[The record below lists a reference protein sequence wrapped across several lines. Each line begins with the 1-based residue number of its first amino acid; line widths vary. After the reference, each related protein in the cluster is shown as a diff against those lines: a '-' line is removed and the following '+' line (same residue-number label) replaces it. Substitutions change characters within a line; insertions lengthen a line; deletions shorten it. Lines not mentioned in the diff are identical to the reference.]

1 MKNVIYTFYNILVDN
16 LNRYNKN
23 YYFYYENYLYVFYL
37 VLNDINLVND
47 IYYNAKSNDNN
58 FHEIILNKD
67 GNLFTLVDSNNYA
80 LLKID
85 GIYKYEIKFE
95 EFKYFP
101 INKEPHNWGKLWG
114 DKLDYYEIQLRELG
128 YNYQTVLNSYGF
140 FAGIAENA
148 ILYYNLSI
156 NEFNEEKVV
165 GIVHNRMKYPCLQID
180 YYNPL
185 DLVIDYNV
193 RDISEYIKSYIIS
206 DRFDIENIIELINK
220 LNINTLMFN
229 ILYSRLLF
237 PTFYFD
243 VLDNIILEDKKDSDI
258 VPILN
263 NVDEYINTLKEIY
276 LIYNKKYN
284 MFRIEWLIKNV
295 EN

>member
-1 MKNVIYTFYNILVDN
+1 
-16 LNRYNKN
+16 
-23 YYFYYENYLYVFYL
+23 
-37 VLNDINLVND
+37 
-47 IYYNAKSNDNN
+47 
-58 FHEIILNKD
+58 
-67 GNLFTLVDSNNYA
+67 
-80 LLKID
+80 
-85 GIYKYEIKFE
+85 
-95 EFKYFP
+95 
-101 INKEPHNWGKLWG
+101 
-114 DKLDYYEIQLRELG
+114 
-128 YNYQTVLNSYGF
+128 
-140 FAGIAENA
+140 
-148 ILYYNLSI
+148 
-156 NEFNEEKVV
+156 
-165 GIVHNRMKYPCLQID
+165 MKYPCLQID

-185 DLVIDYNV
+185 DLVVDYNV